1 MEPDPQASQSADPES
16 GSPSLFSRRKTPL
29 LLSQFH
35 QLPENTQPEPGSSPP
50 GENGLPYRLPSPVLP
65 SFLTRLKLRHSG
77 REEVKEGVEEGG
89 GRGRKRKKAAVSV
102 RQRGRRRDN
111 IPGEKN
117 SDMSGDPGRVDVTE
131 RRGKPSETPRSW

>member
-35 QLPENTQPEPGSSPP
+35 
-50 GENGLPYRLPSPVLP
+50 
-65 SFLTRLKLRHSG
+65 
-77 REEVKEGVEEGG
+77 
-89 GRGRKRKKAAVSV
+89 AAVSV
-102 RQRGRRRDN
+102 RQRGRRRDA

-131 RRGKPSETPRSW
+131 RRGNPSETPRSW